1 VKLTFRHPHL
11 INELINCVI
20 EDKPNDAWNGM
31 RVMSICIHI
40 KFTFTFKD
48 QQTTADKVG
57 VVACIEKN
65 NELIFDGE

>member
-1 VKLTFRHPHL
+1 
-11 INELINCVI
+11 
-20 EDKPNDAWNGM
+20 M